1 MLPRHGPQAATI
13 KIQDY
18 LLPLLYP
25 AEWIESLP
33 NICRESFEI
42 SSGCIALAHMTIPE
56 PITVARGIECVDGL
70 VWVLRS
76 PLEVVIAQLDHKIPK
91 Q

>member
-1 MLPRHGPQAATI
+1 MATI

-25 AEWIESLP
+25 AEWTESLP
-33 NICRESFEI
+33 NISRESFEI

-56 PITVARGIECVDGL
+56 PITVAREIECVVGL
-70 VWVLRS
+70 VRVLGS